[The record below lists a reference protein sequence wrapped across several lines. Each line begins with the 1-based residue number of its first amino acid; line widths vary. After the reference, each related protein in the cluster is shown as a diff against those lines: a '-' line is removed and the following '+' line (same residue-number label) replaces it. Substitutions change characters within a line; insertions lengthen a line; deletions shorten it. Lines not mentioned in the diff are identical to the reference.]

1 MTDGQSNM
9 SHILTL
15 AEAAAF
21 LRCSKSHLSNLLNGK
36 VLGMPPLPVVRV
48 GRRVLFIQLSLEE
61 FVRQVESG
69 GVVAPGKE
77 Q

>member
-1 MTDGQSNM
+1 VTDGQSNM

-15 AEAAAF
+15 AEAAKF
-21 LRCSKSHLSNLLNGK
+21 LRCSRSHLSNLLNGK

-48 GRRVLFIQLSLEE
+48 GRRCLFIQQSLEAW
-61 FVRQVESG
+61 VRQVESAG
-69 GVVAPGKE
+69 LVAAGKE

>member
-1 MTDGQSNM
+1 M

-15 AEAAAF
+15 AEAATV

-36 VLGMPPLPVVRV
+36 VLGMPPLPTVRV
-48 GRRVLFIQLSLEE
+48 GRRVLFRLESLEDWLG
-61 FVRQVESG
+61 QVESVG
-69 GVVAPGKE
+69 LVALSKE